1 MRFITRQIA
10 SYFVTVLGGGLFLA
24 AGCNKEQGE
33 KLLNV
38 SGKLTTVD
46 GRPVT
51 TGNVTFY
58 PDTSKANSTGHQP
71 MGVLDAE
78 GNYELSVPG
87 SKKGAPA
94 GWYKVV
100 VYAVDDPQPGKP
112 NKYLVN
118 KDYADVTT
126 TPLKIE
132 VIENPE
138 PGRYDFKLRR

>member
-1 MRFITRQIA
+1 MRRISRQQGWYLTA
-10 SYFVTVLGGGLFLA
+10 SLSALLFA
-24 AGCNKEQGE
+24 AGCNKEQSE
-33 KLLNV
+33 KLLIV
-38 SGKLTTVD
+38 SGKIATVD

-58 PDTSKANSTGHQP
+58 PDSSKANSTPHQP

-78 GNYELSVPG
+78 GKYELVVPG
-87 SKKGAPA
+87 GKKGAPA

-118 KDYADVTT
+118 KDYADVGTT
-126 TPLKIE
+126 TLKIE
-132 VIENPE
+132 VIEKPE
-138 PGRYDFKLRR
+138 PGRYDWKLRR